1 MTAALSLLENTPK
14 LIKSASRKKLY
25 PDSVFKISKKKRPTM
40 KPITVPAPPVPAR
53 PRRSRSLDHLNKIE
67 KANKKNKCGLRKS
80 SSLNDLK
87 TNKLKYPI
95 TPMCLK

>member
-25 PDSVFKISKKKRPTM
+25 PDSVFKITKKKRPTM
-40 KPITVPAPPVPAR
+40 KPNTVPAPR
-53 PRRSRSLDHLNKIE
+53 PRSRRSRSLDHLNKIE

-87 TNKLKYPI
+87 TNNKLKYPI